1 MKNPS
6 SILPALLCICL
17 LGFILI
23 GCEPTVSFVEPQ
35 PQGSANLES
44 FPKGLHGNYLS
55 EDGASVLSI
64 TDRCIY
70 RTYDYEEVKT
80 QDSVQTKSSEN
91 EKDTVLHVK
100 SGSFELT
107 STRTDSSINHVHY
120 VDTLFQLSNEN
131 LLRKFKGYYFLNFKL
146 SSGSW
151 EVNKLNLSGG
161 KLSWGEISSQL
172 EFNELQPY
180 SESPS
185 DSTAIRVKLNRK
197 QFKDFIREDGFHFE
211 ETFTKIRL

>member
-172 EFNELQPY
+172 EFN
-180 SESPS
+180 
-185 DSTAIRVKLNRK
+185 
-197 QFKDFIREDGFHFE
+197 
-211 ETFTKIRL
+211 